1 VATRVGGIPSQI
13 DDGVEGFLVEHADPR
28 ALAAKVI
35 EVLKTPGLAVE
46 MGKKGKQRVE
56 AHRYSVLASNLVKIY
71 EQVSKDGRST

>member
-1 VATRVGGIPSQI
+1 
-13 DDGVEGFLVEHADPR
+13 
-28 ALAAKVI
+28 
-35 EVLKTPGLAVE
+35 